1 MQLEHPRDKNK
12 TNGGKKAQPS
22 PETPTNNPT
31 DMIVRPSFIL
41 ERTQLGGQ
49 LHTYIYIYNKYIYMY
64 MIIFIIHLIFGTYT
78 DIRSFNYLHKVSSLS
93 TLVHETQNIP
103 KRLSDQP
110 TTSCFWEVMK
120 QAYIYSAATAP
131 FTVPAW
137 RSTVICCLWRQ
148 RLSRVRLGWNIME
161 SLLWMIS
168 RRFPLLTKP
177 TRLRAQTRHLN
188 TWFVF
193 CFPN

>member
-1 MQLEHPRDKNK
+1 
-12 TNGGKKAQPS
+12 
-22 PETPTNNPT
+22 
-31 DMIVRPSFIL
+31 
-41 ERTQLGGQ
+41 
-49 LHTYIYIYNKYIYMY
+49 MY

-188 TWFVF
+188 TCLFFVF
-193 CFPN
+193 QISCFVCRYIYIYQLLYIYVYQLYIYIYIAAIIYIYTIYIYIYIFICIYSWT

>member
-1 MQLEHPRDKNK
+1 M
-12 TNGGKKAQPS
+12 
-22 PETPTNNPT
+22 
-31 DMIVRPSFIL
+31 

-49 LHTYIYIYNKYIYMY
+49 LHTYIYIINIYIYMY

-131 FTVPAW
+131 FYRTSLKKHRHMLPLA
-137 RSTVICCLWRQ
+137 STPFAGSS
-148 RLSRVRLGWNIME
+148 RLEYYGE
-161 SLLWMIS
+161 SFVNDQSPIPP
-168 RRFPLLTKP
+168 FHETNAFEGTNP
-177 TRLRAQTRHLN
+177 TSKYM
-188 TWFVF
+188 FVF